1 MQIIQDILPKIK
13 DAGKRAGLVKHF
25 APKMEQAM
33 NALDMKINT
42 EKAETKIKTPVKKMA
57 YKKLKVIKK

>member
-57 YKKLKVIKK
+57 